1 MIEVSPFHRKLQQEQ
16 LGSFSN
22 VSYYTSYSEMGDSFE
37 GILFSNELFDAFPVE
52 VIEKRNGILY
62 EVRITYTEEGN
73 LSEVC
78 RPLNKRIGRY
88 LLKYN
93 IYIAEGQRF
102 EVPIVM
108 EEYIKEISKWFQKGI
123 CITVDYG
130 YTKKNGCIQHTAKE
144 VCEDIISIS

>member
-1 MIEVSPFHRKLQQEQ
+1 MYRTIPPIVKWE
-16 LGSFSN
+16 
-22 VSYYTSYSEMGDSFE
+22 
-37 GILFSNELFDAFPVE
+37 ILSREFFSNELFDAFPVE

-130 YTKKNGCIQHTAKE
+130 YKRRMDASSTPRRKFARILSA
-144 VCEDIISIS
+144 

>member
-1 MIEVSPFHRKLQQEQ
+1 M
-16 LGSFSN
+16 
-22 VSYYTSYSEMGDSFE
+22 
-37 GILFSNELFDAFPVE
+37 FDAFPVE

-93 IYIAEGQRF
+93 IHIAEGQRF

-108 EEYIKEISKWFQKGI
+108 EEYIKEISKWFQKVYVLQL
-123 CITVDYG
+123 ITD
-130 YTKKNGCIQHTAKE
+130 TQRRMDASSTPRRKFARILSA
-144 VCEDIISIS
+144 

>member
-1 MIEVSPFHRKLQQEQ
+1 M
-16 LGSFSN
+16 
-22 VSYYTSYSEMGDSFE
+22 
-37 GILFSNELFDAFPVE
+37 FDAFPVE

-93 IYIAEGQRF
+93 IHIAEGQRF

>member
-37 GILFSNELFDAFPVE
+37 DSFSNELFDAFPVE

-78 RPLNKRIGRY
+78 R
-88 LLKYN
+88 
-93 IYIAEGQRF
+93 
-102 EVPIVM
+102 
-108 EEYIKEISKWFQKGI
+108 
-123 CITVDYG
+123 
-130 YTKKNGCIQHTAKE
+130 
-144 VCEDIISIS
+144 